1 MKQELARTPS
11 LSHSSNRLVKLL
23 YLFSE
28 KTIQQNVKEQ
38 DFNNLWT
45 LMTNIFQGMAYN
57 ANDLAEL
64 KQGIIVKHVFGC
76 SCPIAKIV

>member
-1 MKQELARTPS
+1 MFHGTESIAIGQL
-11 LSHSSNRLVKLL
+11 NRGVKLL

-28 KTIQQNVKEQ
+28 KPILQNVKEH

-45 LMTNIFQGMAYN
+45 LMTNIFQEMAYN
-57 ANDLAEL
+57 APDLAEL
-64 KQGIIVKHVFGC
+64 KHGIIVKHVFGR

>member
-1 MKQELARTPS
+1 MFQKTESIGIGQL
-11 LSHSSNRLVKLL
+11 NRGVKLL
-23 YLFSE
+23 YSFSE
-28 KTIQQNVKEQ
+28 KLILQNVKEH

-45 LMTNIFQGMAYN
+45 LMTKMFHGMAYK
-57 ANDLAEL
+57 APDLAEL